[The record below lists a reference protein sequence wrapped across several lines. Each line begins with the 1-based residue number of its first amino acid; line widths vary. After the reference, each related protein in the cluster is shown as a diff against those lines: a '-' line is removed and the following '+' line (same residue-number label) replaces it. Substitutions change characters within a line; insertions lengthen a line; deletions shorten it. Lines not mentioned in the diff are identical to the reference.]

1 LPERTPGS
9 NANGLDEI
17 FVLPGFESRGPGTAE
32 RILDKEMNAFLQR
45 FEQRGIFSIFVAD
58 TCHGGGLTR
67 TVDGRAEDISY
78 RQASVLRIEADELKP
93 INTPAEAMLDE
104 SSFEKLTFLAAVDK
118 NTKAPEVR
126 IPGQPTLRGALSY
139 AVARAI
145 DGTVPNLIDRGS
157 VNRKRLFE
165 YSRQVV
171 SQYSESR
178 QVITVE
184 PLRSAALLD
193 APVFKLLDVA
203 PPAAASLQPWK
214 DVPVRVRFEGGPR
227 QAVAL
232 VQPVTT
238 PFKIAAPNEPAEL
251 IWDSGSGDV
260 VTAGG
265 SIIVVGAAE
274 KDLPGIV
281 DRTRALSALAKL
293 AESRPQTFVL
303 KPNNGL
309 HRNGASVSFEADN
322 VRGQS
327 VIVLN
332 ITGNGTV
339 QMLFPRVGENV
350 AFPQGTWQLPL
361 TVSEPFGG
369 DTVVAF
375 VAQQPVPA
383 LLDALY
389 RLDGKKN
396 PARAVE
402 LIEQELKR
410 TSTAKIG
417 MVGLFTAP

>member
-1 LPERTPGS
+1 MSKTSVFCIAKTESQAISIVDQLKAANFS
-9 NANGLDEI
+9 NN
-17 FVLPGFESRGPGTAE
+17 
-32 RILDKEMNAFLQR
+32 
-45 FEQRGIFSIFVAD
+45 
-58 TCHGGGLTR
+58 
-67 TVDGRAEDISY
+67 DIS
-78 RQASVLRIEADELKP
+78 VLLPDSQ
-93 INTPAEAMLDE
+93 
-104 SSFEKLTFLAAVDK
+104 SSKEFAHEK

-165 YSRQVV
+165 YTRQVV

-184 PLRSAALLD
+184 PLRTPALLE
-193 APVFKLLDVA
+193 APVFKLLDAA
-203 PPAAASLQPWK
+203 PPATAALQPWK

-227 QAVAL
+227 PAVAL

-238 PFKIAAPNEPAEL
+238 PFTIAAPNEPAEL
-251 IWDSGSGDV
+251 IWDSRSGDV

-303 KPNNGL
+303 KPDNGL
-309 HRNGASVSFEADN
+309 HRNGASVLFEADN

-327 VIVLN
+327 VIVLD

-339 QMLFPRVGENV
+339 QMLFPRLGENV
-350 AFPQGTWQLPL
+350 VFPQGTWRLPL

-410 TSTAKIG
+410 MPAAKIG